1 MTDMAEETRQIF
13 NPDVV
18 TPEMEMAEK
27 GRNAPGAYDVPIEEV
42 NPLNAHLFLEDRWQ
56 EHFARLRA
64 EDPVHFN
71 ELETSGRYWS
81 ITKYD
86 DVRAVDGDWEAYSSA
101 KGIVLGNWE
110 VAQGE
115 AEVPTGLQP
124 FIAMDPP
131 DHDDQRRAV
140 HHVVAPRNLKEFESL
155 IRERTIEVL
164 DGLPENEPF
173 DWVKMVSRDLTTKML
188 ATLFDYPWEERN
200 NLTEWSDMFTNDERI
215 TAGEGVPREVIVEHM
230 TACLQRFTE
239 LWHERKGDG
248 KEAFDLIRMLQSDPN
263 TASMV
268 DDPLTYMGN
277 IMLLIVGGND
287 TTRNSMS
294 GGVVFLNQFPDEMAK
309 VRGNPALIP
318 SMVSEIIRYQTP
330 LPHMRRTATRDV
342 EFRGQTI
349 RKGEKVVL
357 WFVSGNYDDTVIDR
371 PEAFWVDRPNVR
383 NHLSFGAG
391 IHRCM
396 GNRLAEMQLRIL
408 WEEVLKRFEKVEL
421 AGEPE
426 RTCNLFIRGF
436 TRLPVRVTRFKR

>member
-1 MTDMAEETRQIF
+1 MILKM
-13 NPDVV
+13 
-18 TPEMEMAEK
+18 
-27 GRNAPGAYDVPIEEV
+27 
-42 NPLNAHLFLEDRWQ
+42 
-56 EHFARLRA
+56 
-64 EDPVHFN
+64 
-71 ELETSGRYWS
+71 
-81 ITKYD
+81 
-86 DVRAVDGDWEAYSSA
+86 
-101 KGIVLGNWE
+101 
-110 VAQGE
+110 
-115 AEVPTGLQP
+115 

-173 DWVKMVSRDLTTKML
+173 DWVKMVSRDLTTKMQ

>member
-1 MTDMAEETRQIF
+1 M
-13 NPDVV
+13 
-18 TPEMEMAEK
+18 
-27 GRNAPGAYDVPIEEV
+27 NAPVVVSKPDYRGIDITELDVSDPRMFQHDYWHD
-42 NPLNAHLFLEDRWQ
+42 L
-56 EHFARLRA
+56 FARLRA
-64 EDPVHFN
+64 ESPVHFQP
-71 ELETSGRYWS
+71 ESPAGPFWSVTRYEDIVAIERDTDTFSSEPS
-81 ITKYD
+81 IAILDPEPDMILKM
-86 DVRAVDGDWEAYSSA
+86 
-101 KGIVLGNWE
+101 
-110 VAQGE
+110 
-115 AEVPTGLQP
+115 

-131 DHDDQRRAV
+131 EHDDQRRAV

-357 WFVSGNYDDTVIDR
+357 WFVSGNYDDTVIDH

-436 TRLPVRVTRFKR
+436 TQLPVRVTRFKR

>member
-1 MTDMAEETRQIF
+1 M
-13 NPDVV
+13 
-18 TPEMEMAEK
+18 
-27 GRNAPGAYDVPIEEV
+27 NAPVVVSKPDYRGIDITELDVSDPRMFQHDYWHD
-42 NPLNAHLFLEDRWQ
+42 L
-56 EHFARLRA
+56 FARLR
-64 EDPVHFN
+64 EESPVHFQP
-71 ELETSGRYWS
+71 ESPAGPFWSVTRYEDIVAIERDTDTFSSEPS
-81 ITKYD
+81 IAILDPEPDMILKM
-86 DVRAVDGDWEAYSSA
+86 
-101 KGIVLGNWE
+101 
-110 VAQGE
+110 
-115 AEVPTGLQP
+115 

-131 DHDDQRRAV
+131 EHDDQRRAV

>member
-1 MTDMAEETRQIF
+1 M
-13 NPDVV
+13 
-18 TPEMEMAEK
+18 
-27 GRNAPGAYDVPIEEV
+27 NAPVVVSKPDYRGVDITELDVSDPRMFQHDYWHD
-42 NPLNAHLFLEDRWQ
+42 L
-56 EHFARLRA
+56 FARLR
-64 EDPVHFN
+64 EESPVHFQP
-71 ELETSGRYWS
+71 ESPAGPFWSVTRYEDIVAIERDTDTFSSEPS
-81 ITKYD
+81 IAILDPEPDMILKM
-86 DVRAVDGDWEAYSSA
+86 
-101 KGIVLGNWE
+101 
-110 VAQGE
+110 
-115 AEVPTGLQP
+115 

-131 DHDDQRRAV
+131 EHDDQRRAV

>member
-1 MTDMAEETRQIF
+1 MNA
-13 NPDVV
+13 PAVV
-18 TPEMEMAEK
+18 TKPDYRSMSIKEL
-27 GRNAPGAYDVPIEEV
+27 DVSDPRMFQHDYWHG
-42 NPLNAHLFLEDRWQ
+42 L
-56 EHFARLRA
+56 FARLR
-64 EDPVHFN
+64 EESPVHFQPDSPAGPFWSV
-71 ELETSGRYWS
+71 TRYEDIVDIERDTDTFSSEPS
-81 ITKYD
+81 IAILDPEPDMILKM
-86 DVRAVDGDWEAYSSA
+86 
-101 KGIVLGNWE
+101 
-110 VAQGE
+110 
-115 AEVPTGLQP
+115 

-131 DHDDQRRAV
+131 EHDDQRRAV

-164 DGLPENEPF
+164 DGLPESEPF

-200 NLTEWSDMFTNDERI
+200 KLTEWSDMFTNDERI
-215 TAGEGVPREVIVEHM
+215 TAGEGVPREVIVEHI

-263 TASMV
+263 TANMV

-294 GGVVFLNQFPDEMAK
+294 GGVVFLNQFPGEMAK

-342 EFRGQTI
+342 EFRGQII

-371 PEAFWVDRPNVR
+371 PEDFWVDRPNVR

-408 WEEVLKRFEKVEL
+408 WEEVLRRFEKVEL

-436 TRLPVRVTRFKR
+436 TQLPVRVTRFKR

>member
-1 MTDMAEETRQIF
+1 M
-13 NPDVV
+13 
-18 TPEMEMAEK
+18 
-27 GRNAPGAYDVPIEEV
+27 NAPVVVSKPDYRGIDITELDVSDPRMFQHDYWHD
-42 NPLNAHLFLEDRWQ
+42 L
-56 EHFARLRA
+56 FARLR
-64 EDPVHFN
+64 EESPVHFQP
-71 ELETSGRYWS
+71 ESPAGPFWSVTRYEDIVAIERDTDTFSSEPS
-81 ITKYD
+81 IAILDPEPDMILKM
-86 DVRAVDGDWEAYSSA
+86 
-101 KGIVLGNWE
+101 
-110 VAQGE
+110 
-115 AEVPTGLQP
+115 

-131 DHDDQRRAV
+131 EHDDQRRAV

-309 VRGNPALIP
+309 VRSNPALIP

-436 TRLPVRVTRFKR
+436 TQLPVRVTRFKR

>member
-1 MTDMAEETRQIF
+1 M
-13 NPDVV
+13 
-18 TPEMEMAEK
+18 
-27 GRNAPGAYDVPIEEV
+27 NAPAVVSKPDYRGIDITELDVSDPRMFQHDYWHD
-42 NPLNAHLFLEDRWQ
+42 L
-56 EHFARLRA
+56 FARLR
-64 EDPVHFN
+64 EESPVHFQP
-71 ELETSGRYWS
+71 ESPAGPFWSVTRYEDIVAIERDTDTFSSEPS
-81 ITKYD
+81 IAILDPEPDMILKM
-86 DVRAVDGDWEAYSSA
+86 
-101 KGIVLGNWE
+101 
-110 VAQGE
+110 
-115 AEVPTGLQP
+115 

-131 DHDDQRRAV
+131 EHDDQRRAV

-263 TASMV
+263 TANMV

-436 TRLPVRVTRFKR
+436 TQLPVRVTRFKR

>member
-1 MTDMAEETRQIF
+1 MNA
-13 NPDVV
+13 PAVV
-18 TPEMEMAEK
+18 TKPDYRSMSIKEL
-27 GRNAPGAYDVPIEEV
+27 DVSDPRMFQHDYWHG
-42 NPLNAHLFLEDRWQ
+42 L
-56 EHFARLRA
+56 FARLR
-64 EDPVHFN
+64 EESPVHFQPDSPAGPFWSV
-71 ELETSGRYWS
+71 TRYEDIVDIERDTDTFSSEPS
-81 ITKYD
+81 IAILD
-86 DVRAVDGDWEAYSSA
+86 
-101 KGIVLGNWE
+101 
-110 VAQGE
+110 
-115 AEVPTGLQP
+115 AEPDMILKM

-131 DHDDQRRAV
+131 EHDDQRRAV

-164 DGLPENEPF
+164 DGLPESEPF

-200 NLTEWSDMFTNDERI
+200 KLTEWSDMFTNDERI
-215 TAGEGVPREVIVEHM
+215 TAGEGVPREVIVEHI

-263 TASMV
+263 TANMV

-436 TRLPVRVTRFKR
+436 TQLPVRVTRFKR

>member
-1 MTDMAEETRQIF
+1 M
-13 NPDVV
+13 
-18 TPEMEMAEK
+18 
-27 GRNAPGAYDVPIEEV
+27 NAPVVVSKPDYRGVDITELDVSDPRMFQHDYWHD
-42 NPLNAHLFLEDRWQ
+42 L
-56 EHFARLRA
+56 FARLR
-64 EDPVHFN
+64 EESPVHFQPKSPAGPFWSV
-71 ELETSGRYWS
+71 TRYEDIVAIERDTDTFSSEPS
-81 ITKYD
+81 IAILDPEPDMILKM
-86 DVRAVDGDWEAYSSA
+86 
-101 KGIVLGNWE
+101 
-110 VAQGE
+110 
-115 AEVPTGLQP
+115 

-131 DHDDQRRAV
+131 EHDDQRRAV

-248 KEAFDLIRMLQSDPN
+248 EEAFDLIRMLQSDPN
-263 TASMV
+263 TANMV

-436 TRLPVRVTRFKR
+436 TQLPVRVTRFKR

>member
-1 MTDMAEETRQIF
+1 M
-13 NPDVV
+13 
-18 TPEMEMAEK
+18 
-27 GRNAPGAYDVPIEEV
+27 NAPVVVSKPDYRGIDITELDVSDPRMFQHDYWHD
-42 NPLNAHLFLEDRWQ
+42 L
-56 EHFARLRA
+56 FARLR
-64 EDPVHFN
+64 EESPVHFQP
-71 ELETSGRYWS
+71 ESPAGPFWSVTRYEDIVAIERDTDTFSSEPS
-81 ITKYD
+81 IAILDPEPDMILKM
-86 DVRAVDGDWEAYSSA
+86 
-101 KGIVLGNWE
+101 
-110 VAQGE
+110 
-115 AEVPTGLQP
+115 

-131 DHDDQRRAV
+131 EHDDQRRAV

-263 TASMV
+263 TANMV

-408 WEEVLKRFEKVEL
+408 WEEVIKRFEKVEL

-436 TRLPVRVTRFKR
+436 TQLPVRVTRFKR

>member
-1 MTDMAEETRQIF
+1 M
-13 NPDVV
+13 
-18 TPEMEMAEK
+18 
-27 GRNAPGAYDVPIEEV
+27 NAPVVVSKPDYREIDITELDVSDPRMFQHDYWHD
-42 NPLNAHLFLEDRWQ
+42 L
-56 EHFARLRA
+56 FARLR
-64 EDPVHFN
+64 EESPVHFQP
-71 ELETSGRYWS
+71 ESPAGPFWSVTRYEDIVAIERDTDTFSSEPS
-81 ITKYD
+81 IAILDPEPDMILKM
-86 DVRAVDGDWEAYSSA
+86 
-101 KGIVLGNWE
+101 
-110 VAQGE
+110 
-115 AEVPTGLQP
+115 

-131 DHDDQRRAV
+131 EHDDQRRAV

>member
-1 MTDMAEETRQIF
+1 M
-13 NPDVV
+13 
-18 TPEMEMAEK
+18 
-27 GRNAPGAYDVPIEEV
+27 NAPVVVSKPDYREIDITELDVSDPRMFQHDYWHD
-42 NPLNAHLFLEDRWQ
+42 L
-56 EHFARLRA
+56 FARLR
-64 EDPVHFN
+64 EESPVHFQP
-71 ELETSGRYWS
+71 ESPAGPFWSVTRYEDIVAIERDTDTFSSEPS
-81 ITKYD
+81 IAILDPEPDMILKM
-86 DVRAVDGDWEAYSSA
+86 
-101 KGIVLGNWE
+101 
-110 VAQGE
+110 
-115 AEVPTGLQP
+115 

-131 DHDDQRRAV
+131 EHDDQRRAV

-396 GNRLAEMQLRIL
+396 GNRLGEIQLRIL
-408 WEEVLKRFEKVEL
+408 WEEVLKRVEKVEL

>member
-1 MTDMAEETRQIF
+1 M
-13 NPDVV
+13 
-18 TPEMEMAEK
+18 
-27 GRNAPGAYDVPIEEV
+27 NAPVVVSKPDYHGIDITELDVSDPRMFQHDYWHD
-42 NPLNAHLFLEDRWQ
+42 L
-56 EHFARLRA
+56 FARLR
-64 EDPVHFN
+64 EESPVHFQP
-71 ELETSGRYWS
+71 ESPAGPFWSVTRYEDIVAIERDTDTFSSEPS
-81 ITKYD
+81 IAILDPEPDMILKM
-86 DVRAVDGDWEAYSSA
+86 
-101 KGIVLGNWE
+101 
-110 VAQGE
+110 
-115 AEVPTGLQP
+115 

-131 DHDDQRRAV
+131 EHDDQRRAV

-263 TASMV
+263 TANMV

>member
-1 MTDMAEETRQIF
+1 M
-13 NPDVV
+13 
-18 TPEMEMAEK
+18 
-27 GRNAPGAYDVPIEEV
+27 NAPVVVSKPDYRGKDITELDVSDPRMFQHDYWHD
-42 NPLNAHLFLEDRWQ
+42 L
-56 EHFARLRA
+56 FARLR
-64 EDPVHFN
+64 EESPVHFQP
-71 ELETSGRYWS
+71 ESPAGPFWSVTRYEDIVAIERDTDTFSSEPS
-81 ITKYD
+81 IAILDPEPDMILKM
-86 DVRAVDGDWEAYSSA
+86 
-101 KGIVLGNWE
+101 
-110 VAQGE
+110 
-115 AEVPTGLQP
+115 

-131 DHDDQRRAV
+131 EHDDQRRAV

-164 DGLPENEPF
+164 DGLPENESF

-357 WFVSGNYDDTVIDR
+357 WFVSGNYDDTVIDH